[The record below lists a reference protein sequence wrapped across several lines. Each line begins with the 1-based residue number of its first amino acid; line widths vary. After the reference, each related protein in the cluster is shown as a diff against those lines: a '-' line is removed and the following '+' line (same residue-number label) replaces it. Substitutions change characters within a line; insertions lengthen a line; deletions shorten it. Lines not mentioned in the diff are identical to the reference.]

1 MYKIFQLTLATFY
14 SLHSFNAQ
22 VTDIEGNVYP
32 TKKIGNQMWMTENLK
47 TTKFRNG
54 DPIMQMPGSGEKYWG
69 SDTRNKYLDFIID
82 EGENQ
87 PGYFSVKSGIP
98 NILYN
103 GSAVKDTRGI
113 CPEGWRIPTI
123 IDWHLLMIHNGGW
136 HEDQD
141 IPCEKSINDK
151 LKAQKSWAF
160 SQSNSTGFSAK
171 PNNVWSPYGTLEEA
185 HDFKSW
191 AGDRDLENN
200 ILYLVNITQYQCHDI
215 YPKLTSSLTAM
226 TCRCIKGV
234 ESPKWEDLTSEQQ
247 SQFPSVSLLYEKSE
261 FNRVLGK
268 RVKIRIDD
276 LMRSKEVEQAAKL
289 YSSQM
294 YFKDTITEKYLLR
307 KLKEKNLGEVI
318 ILDDSNS
325 NTYIQAHK
333 QEISKLENGNYLL
346 SFDIDGTA
354 LNTELDLPKL
364 NPEIFKKNVY
374 GFEVPFKSKM
384 DLVIDRK
391 IELIDIE
398 YVSGY
403 KKLLFYKGDEFFK
416 SAQDLPDLKFTFDES
431 VSQNVVQKKEKF
443 KVSVL
448 ANGQIV
454 EVIETS
460 KVTKIKIK
468 GKP

>member
-14 SLHSFNAQ
+14 SLYSFNAQ

-32 TKKIGNQMWMTENLK
+32 TKKIGTQIWMTENLK

-69 SDTRNKYLDFIID
+69 RDTRDKYLDFIID

-103 GSAVKDTRGI
+103 GSAVKDTRGV

-171 PNNVWSPYGTLEEA
+171 PNNVLSPYGTLEA
-185 HDFKSW
+185 ADDFKSW

-200 ILYLVNITQYQCHDI
+200 ILYLVHITQYQCHDI
-215 YPKLTSSLTAM
+215 YPQLTSSITAM
-226 TCRCIKGV
+226 PCRCVKGV

-247 SQFPSVSLLYEKSE
+247 SQFPSVSFLFEHK
-261 FNRVLGK
+261 NRELRK
-268 RVKIRIDD
+268 RVGERISD

-294 YFKDTITEKYLLR
+294 YFKDAITEDLIMTA
-307 KLKEKNLGEVI
+307 LKEKKLGEVI
-318 ILDDSNS
+318 IIDDSNS
-325 NTYIQAHK
+325 NTYIQENK
-333 QEISKLENGNYLL
+333 QEIIKLENGNYLL

-354 LNTELDLPKL
+354 INTELDLPKL
-364 NPEIFKKNVY
+364 NPEIFMKNVY
-374 GFEVPFKSKM
+374 GFEIPFKSKM

-391 IELIDIE
+391 IELINSE

-403 KKLLFYKGDEFFK
+403 KKLLFYKGDEIFK
-416 SAQDLPDLKFTFDES
+416 SANDLPDLKFTFDES
-431 VSQNVVQKKEKF
+431 VSQNEVQKKEKF

-454 EVIETS
+454 EVIETI